1 MDNLLNNN
9 VAYGNNCCMPNTGY
23 GYPLAPVY
31 QYYTYDQLMFNN
43 NWYRPQSMVYNIYG
57 EREKKFEAKRL
68 RKSGSEYIM
77 TERNGREVNIGKL
90 RLKDK
95 YIVNQR
101 PDGTFDAFYCKIE
114 CDGNEVIDISIPYKD
129 FVKRNILPHIPFFR
143 RNADCPDKYIVMAFY
158 HEILEGDDI
167 KFLQLPQR
175 SGWQEAHDKKTT
187 FASADIV
194 IPQLRSYYSKDILER
209 EMIKTEK
216 NLAEAGKALANV
228 LPAHWKYKFLIALRV
243 TSVLLYFYNL
253 AGLIPDQ
260 MYVIEPKSESNA
272 HTTSAILDN
281 SRRPICRLTDCKTA
295 IQRELALINDG
306 IAQLRESSYVE
317 ERKQRDAGL
326 DVLLND
332 LHSQMRRGGQTR
344 HIPVIISDNPGGI
357 SSEFPAYFISLKDC
371 PTVDNDSEIQQAV
384 GEFISALI
392 KNLSNAEV
400 TDNLVTNALHR
411 TEWLKKTSENS
422 EYYMLFKMLSASME
436 ILSMYK
442 VSSVEEQRKVLFY
455 LRDHNNEPLD
465 TDQEI
470 TNEVRCV
477 LSDGVD
483 NDSIGV
489 SVKGSSKRFDP
500 TKPMVYIDE
509 THVNALAV
517 TLDTK
522 VLPSM
527 KTTQRRN
534 KMLSATRSC
543 GKLYANNNFKRNID
557 IEITPGVTKTFSVY
571 SFTKDILDGKCQNKL
586 KELEYADYTF
596 DKGQEPVGFIPII
609 KLNSSNKMLGCV
621 INESTDECE
630 SMYVSGMSRSGKTRF
645 LVEQAVIRY
654 KSGKKVIVID
664 QTDAFSPDEL
674 EKHGVD
680 KKQFKHWDVGK
691 EGTPVDLLSLE
702 NCSTLADKKNR
713 LFSIFAEAAS
723 ITGEV
728 QSKMLRKKCSS
739 IAKAI
744 ENGTVHSLPDTLRFF
759 DENDPEEAKIHERLA
774 EVFDDLEGLPT
785 ANGRWDKLFDSESG
799 IVVISTSRDGIR
811 KKAPLVNMLLA
822 DLYEFKLHHRDSRVT
837 IVLDEIED
845 LNLEKDG
852 PINTILRKGA
862 KHRLSMM
869 LASQEY
875 SVEKDKLG
883 KLIGNCAFHV
893 FFRPKDANIADIA
906 KHIGVDKSVLASLEQ
921 GQCVVDGPLFNK
933 IAGKNKQKTV
943 VGWTY
948 MHDDE

>member
-1 MDNLLNNN
+1 MNNLLNYN

-23 GYPLAPVY
+23 GYPFAPLY
-31 QYYTYDQLMFNN
+31 QYYAYDQLMFNN
-43 NWYRPQSMVYNIYG
+43 NWYRPQRVVYNIYG
-57 EREKKFEAKRL
+57 EKEKTFEAKRL

-77 TERNGREVNIGKL
+77 TERNGREVNVG
-90 RLKDK
+90 RLKVKDK
-95 YIVNQR
+95 FIVNQHS
-101 PDGTFDAFYCKIE
+101 DGTFDAFYCAVE
-114 CDGNEVIDISIPYKD
+114 CEDNEVIDISIPYKD
-129 FVKRNILPHIPFFR
+129 FLKRNILPHIPFFR
-143 RNADCPDKYIVMAFY
+143 RNADCPDKYITMAFY
-158 HEILEGDDI
+158 HEIIDGDDI
-167 KFLQLPQR
+167 KFLQLPQH
-175 SGWQEAHDKKTT
+175 SGWQERQDGKTT
-187 FASADIV
+187 FASAEIV
-194 IPQLRSYYSKDILER
+194 IPKLRMYYSDDILER
-209 EMIKTEK
+209 KMLHTEK
-216 NLAEAGKALANV
+216 TLTEAGEALAKV
-228 LPAHWKYKFLIALRV
+228 LPVHWKYKFLLVLNV
-243 TSVLLYFYNL
+243 TSVLLYFYRL
-253 AGLIPDQ
+253 SGLIPDQ
-260 MYVIEPKSESNA
+260 MFIIEPKGESNA
-272 HTTSAILDN
+272 HTVSAILDN
-281 SRRPICRLTDCKTA
+281 SQRSICRLVDCKTS
-295 IQRELALINDG
+295 IQRELALTNDG
-306 IAQLRESSYVE
+306 VALYRDSSYYE
-317 ERKQRDAGL
+317 EKKHRNVAL
-326 DVLLND
+326 DTLIND
-332 LHSQMRRGGQTR
+332 LHEQSRSNAVNR
-344 HIPVIISDNPGGI
+344 HLTVVIADNLSNI
-357 SSEFPAYFISLKDC
+357 SSEIPAYFVSLDDC
-371 PTVDNDSEIQQAV
+371 PDVENNEGISEAI
-384 GEFISALI
+384 GEFISALV
-392 KNLSNAEV
+392 KLLSNSDV
-400 TDNLVTNALHR
+400 TDNLITHMLKSTEFMKKNADN
-411 TEWLKKTSENS
+411 EDYYNS
-422 EYYMLFKMLSASME
+422 LKMLWATAE
-436 ILSMYK
+436 LLCEYK
-442 VSSVEEQRKVLFY
+442 VFSAEDMEKILFY
-455 LRDHNNEPLD
+455 LRDHINEMPD

-470 TNEVRCV
+470 TNEVRCIF
-477 LSDGVD
+477 SDGVY
-483 NDSIGV
+483 NDSIDV
-489 SVKGSSKRFDP
+489 SVKGSSKYFDP
-500 TKPMVYIDE
+500 TKSMVYIDE
-509 THVNALAV
+509 TYVNALAV

-522 VLPSM
+522 VLPFM
-527 KTTQRRN
+527 KTTRRRN

-557 IEITPGVTKTFSVY
+557 IEIAPGVTKTFSVY

-728 QSKMLRKKCSS
+728 QGKLLRKKCSS

-744 ENGTVHSLPDTLRFF
+744 DDGTIYSLPDTLRFF

-883 KLIGNCAFHV
+883 KLIGNCSLHV

-948 MHDDE
+948 MHDE

>member
-1 MDNLLNNN
+1 MDNLLNYNG
-9 VAYGNNCCMPNTGY
+9 AYSNDCMPSTGY
-23 GYPLAPVY
+23 GYPVLPPF
-31 QYYTYDQLMFNN
+31 QYYTYDQLIFNN
-43 NWYRPQSMVYNIYG
+43 TWYRPQHVVYNIYG
-57 EREKKFEAKRL
+57 EKEKAFEAKRL

-77 TERNGREVNIGKL
+77 TERNGREVNVG
-90 RLKDK
+90 RLKVKDK
-95 YIVNQR
+95 FIVNQHS
-101 PDGTFDAFYCKIE
+101 DGTFDAFYCAVE
-114 CDGNEVIDISIPYKD
+114 CEDNEVIDISIPYKD

-175 SGWQEAHDKKTT
+175 SGWQKAHDKKTT

-295 IQRELALINDG
+295 IQHELALINDG
-306 IAQLRESSYVE
+306 IAQFRESSYVE
-317 ERKQRDAGL
+317 QKKQRDAGL
-326 DVLLND
+326 DVLLNA
-332 LHSQMRRGGQTR
+332 LHGQMRSGGQNR

-357 SSEFPAYFISLKDC
+357 SSEYPAYFISLKDC
-371 PTVDNDSEIQQAV
+371 PNVENNKEIQQAV
-384 GEFISALI
+384 GEFISELI
-392 KNLSNAEV
+392 KNLSNSEV
-400 TDNLVTNALHR
+400 TDNLITNALHH
-411 TEWLKKTSENS
+411 TEWLKKRSENA
-422 EYYMLFKMLSASME
+422 EYYMSFKMLSASME
-436 ILSMYK
+436 ILSTYK
-442 VSSVEEQRKVLFY
+442 VSSVEEQRKILFY

-465 TDQEI
+465 TEQEI

-477 LSDGVD
+477 LSDGID

-489 SVKGSSKRFDP
+489 AVKGSSKFFDP
-500 TKPMVYIDE
+500 TRPMVYIDE
-509 THVNALAV
+509 AYVNALAS
-517 TLDTK
+517 TIDTK
-522 VLPSM
+522 ILPFM
-527 KTTQRRN
+527 KTTHRRN
-534 KMLSATRSC
+534 KLLSATKSC
-543 GKLYANNNFKRNID
+543 GKLYSNNNFKRNID
-557 IEITPGVTKTFSVY
+557 IEIAPGITNTFSVY
-571 SFTKDILDGKCQNKL
+571 SFTKDLIEGRCKDKIDALFYD
-586 KELEYADYTF
+586 DYLF
-596 DKGQEPVGFIPII
+596 SKGQEPAGFIPMI
-609 KLNSSNKMLGCV
+609 KINGCNKHAGCV
-621 INESTDECE
+621 IDASTDEGE
-630 SMYVSGMSRSGKTRF
+630 SLYVSGKTRSGKTRF

-654 KSGKKVIVID
+654 KSGRKILVID
-664 QTDAFSPDEL
+664 QTGAFSSEEL

-680 KKQFKHWDVGK
+680 KTQFSHWDIGT

-702 NCSTLADKKNR
+702 NCLTLTDRKNR

-728 QSKMLRKKCSS
+728 QSKLLRKKCSS

-744 ENGTVHSLPDTLRFF
+744 ENGRIHSLPDTLRFF

-822 DLYEFKLHHRDSRVT
+822 DLYEFKQHHRDSRVT

-906 KHIGVDKSVLASLEQ
+906 KHIGADKSVLASLEQ

>member
-1 MDNLLNNN
+1 M
-9 VAYGNNCCMPNTGY
+9 
-23 GYPLAPVY
+23 
-31 QYYTYDQLMFNN
+31 
-43 NWYRPQSMVYNIYG
+43 
-57 EREKKFEAKRL
+57 
-68 RKSGSEYIM
+68 
-77 TERNGREVNIGKL
+77 
-90 RLKDK
+90 
-95 YIVNQR
+95 
-101 PDGTFDAFYCKIE
+101 
-114 CDGNEVIDISIPYKD
+114 
-129 FVKRNILPHIPFFR
+129 
-143 RNADCPDKYIVMAFY
+143 
-158 HEILEGDDI
+158 
-167 KFLQLPQR
+167 
-175 SGWQEAHDKKTT
+175 
-187 FASADIV
+187 
-194 IPQLRSYYSKDILER
+194 
-209 EMIKTEK
+209 
-216 NLAEAGKALANV
+216 
-228 LPAHWKYKFLIALRV
+228 
-243 TSVLLYFYNL
+243 
-253 AGLIPDQ
+253 
-260 MYVIEPKSESNA
+260 
-272 HTTSAILDN
+272 
-281 SRRPICRLTDCKTA
+281 
-295 IQRELALINDG
+295 
-306 IAQLRESSYVE
+306 
-317 ERKQRDAGL
+317 
-326 DVLLND
+326 
-332 LHSQMRRGGQTR
+332 
-344 HIPVIISDNPGGI
+344 
-357 SSEFPAYFISLKDC
+357 KDC

-436 ILSMYK
+436 ILSTYK
-442 VSSVEEQRKVLFY
+442 VSSVEEQRKILFY

-465 TDQEI
+465 TEQEI

-477 LSDGVD
+477 LSDGID

-489 SVKGSSKRFDP
+489 AVKGSSKFFDP
-500 TKPMVYIDE
+500 TRPMVYIDE
-509 THVNALAV
+509 AYVNALAS
-517 TLDTK
+517 TIDTK
-522 VLPSM
+522 ILPFM
-527 KTTQRRN
+527 KTTHRRN
-534 KMLSATRSC
+534 KLLSATKSC
-543 GKLYANNNFKRNID
+543 GKLYSNNNFKRNID
-557 IEITPGVTKTFSVY
+557 IEIALGITNTFSVY
-571 SFTKDILDGKCQNKL
+571 SFTKDLIEGRCKDKIDALFYD
-586 KELEYADYTF
+586 DYLF
-596 DKGQEPVGFIPII
+596 SKGQEPAGFIPMI
-609 KLNSSNKMLGCV
+609 KINGCNKHAGCV
-621 INESTDECE
+621 IDASTDEGE
-630 SMYVSGMSRSGKTRF
+630 SLYVSGKSRSGKTRF

-654 KSGKKVIVID
+654 KSGRKILVID
-664 QTDAFSPDEL
+664 QTGAFSSEEL

-680 KKQFKHWDVGK
+680 KTQFSHWDIGT
-691 EGTPVDLLSLE
+691 EGAPVDLLSLE
-702 NCSTLADKKNR
+702 NCLTLTDRKNR

-728 QSKMLRKKCSS
+728 QSKLLRKKCSS

-744 ENGTVHSLPDTLRFF
+744 ENGRIHSLPDTLRFF

-774 EVFDDLEGLPT
+774 EVFDDLEGFPT

-822 DLYEFKLHHRDSRVT
+822 DLYEFKQHHRDSRVT